1 MHLHEIIDSKQA
13 IIVSL
18 NLRAEKYGQI
28 YFTYHPNNIMY
39 TSF

>member
-1 MHLHEIIDSKQA
+1 MIDSKQA
-13 IIVSL
+13 IIASL

-28 YFTYHPNNIMY
+28 HFTYHPNNIVY